1 MLLVQSECARE
12 VLPGYDDIVIEEH
25 EERPR
30 GMPGSEVASC
40 GVTLIDLPKIAQG
53 KRESLRNNFL
63 CSIRRTVI
71 NDDDLEVIARVGL
84 VCK

>member
-1 MLLVQSECARE
+1 MGMNEISEITRIHPHIIIQKYQNIRPTLL
-12 VLPGYDDIVIEEH
+12 
-25 EERPR
+25 
-30 GMPGSEVASC
+30 GSEVASC